1 MMKKLIAVCLLIL
14 TVCLLSTGVA
24 VADTS
29 TGAQTFYIANE
40 NITVYVV
47 SSNAYQPAFVI
58 PKSYYFRT
66 LSVNGEYTSIVY
78 GKNTDS
84 PAVSLYVLNSDLS
97 SKASAT
103 TDDVTDDTA
112 YYNIAVANA
121 RPNEG
126 VELWFYNPGILTQES
141 KSTYTTVNKVL
152 GVYQYDK
159 TTYFAAITTVSTQTK
174 VLLYK
179 ASDTNNPT
187 FTLASI
193 PLHQITIDRNNAE
206 NEGVISTPG
215 SGNADATGNNVIRN
229 VMIAVICVMC
239 VLVIFLIF
247 RPTKNAKNR
256 YELENRER
264 YDDNYD
270 DNNGYGNRN

>member
-1 MMKKLIAVCLLIL
+1 MKKLITVCLLIL
-14 TVCLLSTGVA
+14 TVCLLMTGVA

-66 LSVNGEYTSIVY
+66 LSVSGEYTSIVY
-78 GKNTDS
+78 GKNTDT
-84 PAVSLYVLNSDLS
+84 PAVSLYVLNSDLG

-121 RPNEG
+121 RPIEG
-126 VELWFYNPGILTQES
+126 VEVMFYNPGTLDEEI
-141 KSTYTTVNKVL
+141 KSTYVTVNKVL

-159 TTYFAAITTVSTQTK
+159 TTYFSAIVTVSSQTK

-179 ASDTNNPT
+179 ATDTNNPT

-193 PLHQITIDRNNAE
+193 PLHRITVDRNNAA

-215 SGNADATGNNVIRN
+215 TGNTDVTGNNVIRN

-264 YDDNYD
+264 ADDNYD
-270 DNNGYGNRN
+270 DYNGYGNRN

>member
-1 MMKKLIAVCLLIL
+1 MKKLITVCLLIL
-14 TVCLLSTGVA
+14 TVCLLMTGVA

-40 NITVYVV
+40 NIPVYVV

-66 LSVNGEYTSIVY
+66 LSVSGEYTSIVY
-78 GKNTDS
+78 GKNTDT
-84 PAVSLYVLNSDLS
+84 PAVSLYVLNSDLG

-121 RPNEG
+121 RPIEG
-126 VELWFYNPGILTQES
+126 VEVMFYNPGTLDEEI
-141 KSTYTTVNKVL
+141 KSTYVTVNKVL

-159 TTYFAAITTVSTQTK
+159 TTYFSAIVTVSSQTK

-179 ASDTNNPT
+179 ATDTNNPT

-193 PLHQITIDRNNAE
+193 PLHRITVDRNNAA

-215 SGNADATGNNVIRN
+215 TGNTDVTGNNVIRN

-264 YDDNYD
+264 ADDNYD
-270 DNNGYGNRN
+270 DYNGYGNRN

>member
-1 MMKKLIAVCLLIL
+1 MKKLIAVCLLIL

-24 VADTS
+24 AADTS

-66 LSVNGEYTSIVY
+66 LSASGDYTSIVY
-78 GKNTDS
+78 NRNTDYS
-84 PAVSLYVLNSDLS
+84 ISLYVLTSELE
-97 SKASAT
+97 SKAAVT
-103 TDDVTDDTA
+103 TDSVTDDTA
-112 YYNIAVANA
+112 YYNIPTSNVQLNEKDNTPMYIPGKLEIQTTTSYFVTLNRILGAYQSNGCVYYTAVATSN
-121 RPNEG
+121 N
-126 VELWFYNPGILTQES
+126 
-141 KSTYTTVNKVL
+141 
-152 GVYQYDK
+152 QYLVVMFK
-159 TTYFAAITTVSTQTK
+159 AA
-174 VLLYK
+174 
-179 ASDTNNPT
+179 DTNNAT
-187 FTLASI
+187 FSLASI

-206 NEGVISTPG
+206 NEGVISTPD
-215 SGNADATGNNVIRN
+215 SGNTDATGNNVIRN

-270 DNNGYGNRN
+270 NNNGYGNRN

>member
-1 MMKKLIAVCLLIL
+1 MKKLITVCLLIL
-14 TVCLLSTGVA
+14 TVCLLMTGVA

-66 LSVNGEYTSIVY
+66 LSVSGEYTSIVY
-78 GKNTDS
+78 GKNTDT
-84 PAVSLYVLNSDLS
+84 PAVSLYVLNSDLG

-121 RPNEG
+121 RPIEG
-126 VELWFYNPGILTQES
+126 VEVMFYNPGTLDEEI
-141 KSTYTTVNKVL
+141 KSTYVTVNKVL

-159 TTYFAAITTVSTQTK
+159 MTYFSAIVTVSSQTK

-179 ASDTNNPT
+179 ATDTNNPT

-193 PLHQITIDRNNAE
+193 PLHQITVDRNNEA

-215 SGNADATGNNVIRN
+215 TGNTDVTGNNVIRN

-264 YDDNYD
+264 ADDNYD
-270 DNNGYGNRN
+270 DYNGYGNRN